1 MILWK
6 HLIHSWQAVPSVWKN
21 RAAVRSASNK
31 SHALLVSSGSLFIGP
46 WKNKRKKKK
55 KLSILTLSE
64 LPSHLQTPARAAPA
78 ASENFLRAS
87 LMAQW

>member
-31 SHALLVSSGSLFIGP
+31 SRASLVSSRRLSVGP
-46 WKNKRKKKK
+46 WKNKRKTKNLKKGRADTL
-55 KLSILTLSE
+55 LSR
-64 LPSHLQTPARAAPA
+64 LQVMMTTRLV
-78 ASENFLRAS
+78 SDYC
-87 LMAQW
+87 

>member
-31 SHALLVSSGSLFIGP
+31 SHALLGSSGSLFIGP
-46 WKNKRKKKK
+46 RKNKRKKKK
-55 KLSILTLSE
+55 LKKGRADTLQQSVSNDDNKACE
-64 LPSHLQTPARAAPA
+64 
-78 ASENFLRAS
+78 
-87 LMAQW
+87 

>member
-55 KLSILTLSE
+55 KLKKGRADTLFS
-64 LPSHLQTPARAAPA
+64 
-78 ASENFLRAS
+78 S
-87 LMAQW
+87 L

>member
-31 SHALLVSSGSLFIGP
+31 SHVSLVPPEGCSLGHG
-46 WKNKRKKKK
+46 KKKK
-55 KLSILTLSE
+55 NTKNLKKGRADTLLSRLEVMMTTRLVS
-64 LPSHLQTPARAAPA
+64 
-78 ASENFLRAS
+78 NYC
-87 LMAQW
+87 